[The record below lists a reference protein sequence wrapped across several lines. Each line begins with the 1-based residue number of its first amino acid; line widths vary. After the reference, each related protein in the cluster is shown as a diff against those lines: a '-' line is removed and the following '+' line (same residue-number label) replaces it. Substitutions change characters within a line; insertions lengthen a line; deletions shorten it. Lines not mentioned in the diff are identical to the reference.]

1 MKKKIIGTAVAVILA
16 LAMVF
21 VYLHFGEKTAEGSK
35 NVTVEITSQSGEVT
49 TYDVETDALYLVE
62 VMEEIEALTF
72 TIDDGMIL
80 TVNGETADYNVNGAY
95 WALYVNGE
103 YGNYGADRQ
112 PVTDGDVFGITYTVA

>member
-21 VYLHFGEKTAEGSK
+21 VYLNFSEQTAEGSK

-49 TYDVETDALYLVE
+49 TYDVETEALYLIE

-72 TIDDGMIL
+72 TIDEGMIM

-112 PVTDGDVFGITYTVA
+112 PVADGDVFGITYTVA

>member
-1 MKKKIIGTAVAVILA
+1 MKKILGTAVAVILA

-21 VYLHFGEKTAEGSK
+21 VYLNFGEQTAEGSK
-35 NVTVEITSQSGEVT
+35 AVTIEVTSQSGEVT
-49 TYDVETDALYLVE
+49 TYNVETDALYLIE

-72 TIDDGMIL
+72 TVDDGMIM

-103 YGNYGADRQ
+103 YGNYGADKQ
-112 PVTDGDVFGITYTVA
+112 PVADGDLFGITYTAA

>member
-1 MKKKIIGTAVAVILA
+1 MKKILGTAVVVILA

-21 VYLHFGEKTAEGSK
+21 VYLHFGEKTADGSK

-49 TYDVETDALYLVE
+49 TYDVETDALYLIE

-72 TIDDGMIL
+72 TVDDGMIM

-103 YGNYGADRQ
+103 YGNYGADKQ
-112 PVTDGDVFGITYTVA
+112 PVADGDVFGITYTVA

>member
-1 MKKKIIGTAVAVILA
+1 MKKILGTAVAVILA

-21 VYLHFGEKTAEGSK
+21 VYLHFGEKTADGSK
-35 NVTVEITSQSGEVT
+35 NVTVEVTSQSGEVT
-49 TYDVETDALYLVE
+49 TYDVETDALYLME

-72 TIDDGMIL
+72 TVDDGMIM

-103 YGNYGADRQ
+103 YGNYGADKQ
-112 PVTDGDVFGITYTVA
+112 PVADGDVFGITYTVA